1 MVKNIS
7 SRDNPLFKQLKKLAE
22 SARER
27 RKAGLVLLDGVHLV
41 ESALQ
46 VAITPQMLV
55 VSESGATHTEIV
67 RLLKKLPKVQTTML
81 SDGLFAEI
89 SPVETPTGILALI
102 DVPHL
107 PVPPKPDFAL
117 LLEDV
122 QDPGNLGTLLRSAAA
137 AGVQAVWLST
147 GCADAWSPKVL
158 RAGMGAHFVLAIEE
172 RVNLLEKAAAFGGMI
187 VATSLAATRSL
198 YDLDLTGS
206 VALLAGN
213 EGAGLSADLLAA
225 ANTQIRIPMP
235 GRIESLNVA
244 AATSICLFERVR
256 QCTAKVR

>member
-1 MVKNIS
+1 MKSII
-7 SRDNPLFKQLKKLAE
+7 SRDNATFKQLKKLAE

-27 RKAGLVLLDGVHLV
+27 RKAGQALLDGVHLV
-41 ESALQ
+41 EAALQ
-46 VAITPQMLV
+46 AGVMPQMLV
-55 VSESGATHTEIV
+55 VSESGAAHAEIAALV
-67 RLLKKLPKVQTTML
+67 HRLAGVQKVAL
-81 SDGLFAEI
+81 ADGLFAEV
-89 SPVETPTGILALI
+89 SPVESPSGVLAVI
-102 DVPHL
+102 EIPHARAL
-107 PVPPKPDFAL
+107 PKPDFAL

-137 AGVQAVWLST
+137 AGVQVAWLST
-147 GCADAWSPKVL
+147 GCVDAWSPKVL

-172 RVNLLEKAAAFGGMI
+172 RANLLEKAAGFAGLT

-198 YDLDLTGS
+198 YDLDLTGP
-206 VALLAGN
+206 VAIMAGN
-213 EGAGLSADLLAA
+213 EGAGLSADLQAA

-256 QCTAKVR
+256 QCTIAVR